1 MPSRREFLMGLSA
14 SALPLGRLLAASNFK
29 LSVITDEISQDFGHA
44 CEVAAR
50 EFGLG
55 WVELRAMHN
64 KNIINWDA
72 KDIAEAKSIVQKFNL
87 QVSELASP
95 VFKTDWPGA
104 PKSPFSPKK
113 NPRFG
118 ADLTYESV
126 SRRTYSISATSSTA
140 SAHGKN
146 PTHRWSWVIT
156 RRLPRLAN
164 LAYRPRERSPSAL
177 QRRLFFQIVSVRAS
191 TADLDRLNRQAAT
204 DFRRGAGI

>member
-1 MPSRREFLMGLSA
+1 MHKKNVMSWNA
-14 SALPLGRLLAASNFK
+14 
-29 LSVITDEISQDFGHA
+29 H
-44 CEVAAR
+44 EVAKAR
-50 EFGLG
+50 AVLG
-55 WVELRAMHN
+55 KFRLR
-64 KNIINWDA
+64 
-72 KDIAEAKSIVQKFNL
+72 
-87 QVSELASP
+87 VSEIASP
-95 VFKTDWPGA
+95 IFKTDWPGA

-118 ADLTYESV
+118 ADLTYESL